1 MLIQKITKLNSQY
14 LAAAR
19 VKQGAAFSELKPPGR
34 TLFLSNLPTW
44 STRAALKRLFQ
55 CNGPVE
61 EVYLQRA
68 PSAGDPPRQGRAS
81 LLLKLH

>member
-1 MLIQKITKLNSQY
+1 M
-14 LAAAR
+14 
-19 VKQGAAFSELKPPGR
+19 KQGAAFSELKPPGR
-34 TLFLSNLPTW
+34 TIFLSNLPTW

-68 PSAGDPPRQGRAS
+68 PSAGDPPRQG
-81 LLLKLH
+81 

>member
-1 MLIQKITKLNSQY
+1 MLKIL
-14 LAAAR
+14 LPR

-68 PSAGDPPRQGRAS
+68 PSAGDPPTQGPMFAPLS
-81 LLLKLH
+81 SFAIQ

>member
-1 MLIQKITKLNSQY
+1 MTFQSLY
-14 LAAAR
+14 R
-19 VKQGAAFSELKPPGR
+19 VKQGAASSSSLKPPGR

-68 PSAGDPPRQGRAS
+68 PSAGDPPKQARDTLISDWGAF
-81 LLLKLH
+81 